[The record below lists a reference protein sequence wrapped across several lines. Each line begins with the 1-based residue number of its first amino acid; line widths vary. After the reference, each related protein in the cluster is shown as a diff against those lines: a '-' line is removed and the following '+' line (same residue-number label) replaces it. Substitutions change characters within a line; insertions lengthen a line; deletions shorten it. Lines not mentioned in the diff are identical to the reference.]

1 MTATSP
7 NHQQAPHREAR
18 QALLEDQFLPNWL
31 LARFRDRAHEYDRD
45 NRFCAEDIEDLR
57 SQGYLTCLVP
67 AEFGGPELSLA
78 EVSRLQQ
85 RLATA
90 APATALAVN
99 MHLMCT
105 GVVRVMRERGDR
117 SLDYVL
123 EEAMAGEIFAFGIS
137 EPANDWVLQG
147 ARTRADPQGD
157 GGYLFTGTKIF
168 TSLSP
173 VWTRLIVHGLDASD
187 PSNEQLVYG
196 FVERPARALRPAP
209 EGVRGLYEIST
220 HDDTVVVGDEW
231 DVLGMRASHSRTTRL
246 NGALVRRERVAR
258 TLAPG
263 RTPDLLVFAI
273 TSCFQLLVGS
283 VYAGV
288 AWRALE
294 LGAEGLH
301 LRRSERAGTSL
312 AENPESRTRLADAH
326 RAYLAVPAQLEV
338 CARDLDELSDHGAR
352 WPLLLVAARIAAGE
366 AARQCAEVGLM
377 CTGGSGFG
385 NRNEMSRVYRDAT
398 ASLFHPPS
406 ADSVRPMFAAALLDE
421 G

>member
-1 MTATSP
+1 MNATSP
-7 NHQQAPHREAR
+7 KSQQPVHREAR
-18 QALLEDQFLPNWL
+18 QQQLAEQYLPNWL

-45 NRFCAEDIEDLR
+45 NGFCAEDIEDLR
-57 SQGYLTCLVP
+57 AQGYLTCLVP
-67 AEFGGPELSLA
+67 AEFGGPGLSLT

-90 APATALAVN
+90 APATALAIN

-105 GVVRVMRERGDR
+105 GVVRVMRDRGDN
-117 SLDYVL
+117 SLDYVF

-147 ARTRADPQGD
+147 SRTRAEPQSD

-187 PSNEQLVYG
+187 PVNEQLVYG
-196 FVERPARALRPAP
+196 FVERPEFAERASGEIVDP
-209 EGVRGLYEIST
+209 EES
-220 HDDTVVVGDEW
+220 VVVGADW

-246 NGALVRRERVAR
+246 NGARVRPERVAR
-258 TLAPG
+258 KLAPG

-301 LRRSERAGTSL
+301 LRRSEKAGTSL

-338 CARDLDELSDHGAR
+338 CARDLDELNDHGAR
-352 WPLLLVAARIAAGE
+352 WPLLLVSARIAAGE
-366 AARQCAEVGLM
+366 AARACAEAGLM
-377 CTGGSGFG
+377 CTGGAGFG
-385 NRNEMSRVYRDAT
+385 NSHEMSRIYRDAR
-398 ASLFHPPS
+398 AGLFHPPS
-406 ADSVRPMFAAALLDE
+406 ADAARPMFAAALLDE
-421 G
+421 E